1 MPSFAIPAAASPLT
15 NPALDRR
22 PRESHD
28 DSSEH
33 DNCAAEPQAARDRS
47 PNDGLAPQ
55 PTITRSP
62 SRRSGTVGCKCH
74 SRCPYQPFPCAAYSP
89 ARKGTNGPAGP
100 GIAGKVEATVF
111 QTAGLYGLA

>member
-28 DSSEH
+28 DSPEH

-55 PTITRSP
+55 T
-62 SRRSGTVGCKCH
+62 H
-74 SRCPYQPFPCAAYSP
+74 HYQIDADLFADD
-89 ARKGTNGPAGP
+89 AGP
-100 GIAGKVEATVF
+100 GCRG
-111 QTAGLYGLA
+111 